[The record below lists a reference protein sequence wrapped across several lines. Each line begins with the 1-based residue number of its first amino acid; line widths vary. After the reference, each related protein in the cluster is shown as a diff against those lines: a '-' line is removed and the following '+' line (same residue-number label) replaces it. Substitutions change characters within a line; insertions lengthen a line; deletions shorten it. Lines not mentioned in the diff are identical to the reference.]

1 MDDKTPKVQEMS
13 DYIVTGTAL
22 GGRFRV
28 LSVRST
34 MLVEEARRR
43 HNCSATATA
52 ALGRVMT
59 GAVLMAAT
67 MEGNQSVTIKVLGGG
82 PCGGIISD
90 AYRTEEG
97 IGVRG
102 YMGDPTA
109 DLPAGPQGKL
119 DVGGLVGKDG
129 FIYVTKDVGLKD
141 FYTGSSQL
149 QSGEIGI
156 DLAYYFTVSEQL
168 PSAVSLGVRLGGT
181 PRGAKRGSSKSRA
194 TATGWVTGAGGV
206 LVQVMPGLKSGD
218 DDEVVGAVSENVNKM
233 GSVSLMIQD
242 GATPE
247 DLAHEAFKGI
257 GDVTLMSTIPARFA
271 CRCSRERAIST
282 LVTLGRE
289 DLRKLASERDQTEV
303 RCHFCNEVYVFPKDE
318 ILTIAD
324 DIPKEP

>member
-1 MDDKTPKVQEMS
+1 MDHKTPQVQEMS
-13 DYIVTGTAL
+13 DYVVSGVAL
-22 GGRFRV
+22 DGRFRV
-28 LSVRST
+28 LAVRST

-43 HNCSATATA
+43 HNCSKTATA

-67 MEGNQSVTIKVLGGG
+67 MEEDQSVTVKVLGGG

-90 AYRTEEG
+90 AYRSQDG

-149 QSGEIGI
+149 QSGEIGV
-156 DLAYYFTVSEQL
+156 DLAYYYTVSEQL

-181 PRGAKRGSSKSRA
+181 PRGSKRGSARAKSA
-194 TATGWVTGAGGV
+194 AAGWVTGAGGV
-206 LVQVMPGLKSGD
+206 LVQVMPGLNSDSD
-218 DDEVVGAVSENVNKM
+218 DDIVCAVAENVNKM

-247 DLAHEAFKGI
+247 DLACEAFKGI
-257 GDVTLMSTIPARFA
+257 GEVTLMSSSPARFA
-271 CRCSRERAIST
+271 CKCSRERAVKT

-318 ILTIAD
+318 VLTIAD
-324 DIPKEP
+324 NIPKES